1 MSSEDQCLSSTHKKK
16 LIQALIATF
25 QWTPVRVDEGDLD
38 LSPKEQQELFD
49 FAYTLVIQ
57 MGVAGYVPLYNSLY
71 ALYRGMIPAARW
83 AVTLSAIF
91 LSLYLID
98 ILYLGRSD
106 LNLLSVLFAV
116 FLPLFSW
123 LGWGKPLKNRFDD
136 FAKRFAVSVYRN
148 FWSWYITSSA
158 SS

>member
-1 MSSEDQCLSSTHKKK
+1 
-16 LIQALIATF
+16 
-25 QWTPVRVDEGDLD
+25 
-38 LSPKEQQELFD
+38 
-49 FAYTLVIQ
+49 

-71 ALYRGMIPAARW
+71 ALYRGMIAAARW
-83 AVTLSAIF
+83 AVALSAIF

-98 ILYLGRSD
+98 ILYCGRSD

-123 LGWGKPLKNRFDD
+123 LGWGKPLKNRFDYY
-136 FAKRFAVSVYRN
+136 AKLFAVSVYRI
-148 FWSWYITSSA
+148 FWTWHITSSA